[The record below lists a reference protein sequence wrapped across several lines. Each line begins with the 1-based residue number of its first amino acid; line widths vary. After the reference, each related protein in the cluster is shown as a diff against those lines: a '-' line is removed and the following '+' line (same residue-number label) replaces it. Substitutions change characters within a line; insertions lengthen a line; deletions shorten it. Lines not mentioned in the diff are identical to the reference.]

1 MFQRDQIRYFG
12 TEAVRQQ
19 KATRPMA
26 RGLMA
31 PLMAMGI
38 IAGGL
43 LAMNAAAASVQSDE
57 TQRTEWLVK
66 VVSRPTSAGLN
77 AQVKERLQSFGVQVE
92 SLGELSGGE
101 WLKVKSDNKSLNLKS
116 RLSVQPGVMLVQP
129 NYKIRHFQDYQ
140 IQDVGQRE
148 RLARELIAQ
157 GYHVPGHKGGV
168 RIQAPADNPAIPN
181 PPNSSR
187 GSDPE
192 FPKQWG
198 MVDNAVKN
206 GWNGRRGEGVVVAV
220 LDSGVDYT
228 HEDLVENMWRNP
240 GETGQDSKGQDRATN
255 GVDDDSNG
263 YVDDVVGWDFVTN
276 DNKPYDLSVD
286 PIQLLF
292 GGGNPGHGTHCA
304 GNVAARGENGIG
316 VAGVAPKAKIM
327 ALRFLSEKGEGSTDA
342 AIKAIQYAIKMGVK
356 ISSNSWGSE
365 GEDPAD
371 AVGNQA
377 LRDVIT
383 EAMNAG
389 QLFVAAAGNGHQGK
403 GYDNDT
409 DSKPAYPASYEHEN
423 IISVAA
429 LDKADALG
437 SFSNWGKRAVDLG
450 APGVAVFSTTVGGK
464 YSDTVIDMLGIK
476 ATWDGTSMAA
486 PHVSGAA
493 ALYWAD
499 HPKATW
505 REVKDAILRTT
516 KPVSVLNGKSVTGGK
531 LNVDALMR

>member
-1 MFQRDQIRYFG
+1 MDHRDVHRKN
-12 TEAVRQQ
+12 VRRSVGQNVRHLSWF
-19 KATRPMA
+19 AALGLGSLIAMA
-26 RGLMA
+26 S
-31 PLMAMGI
+31 PL
-38 IAGGL
+38 
-43 LAMNAAAASVQSDE
+43 AAAAEAIESQQDHR
-57 TQRTEWLVK
+57 QEWLVK
-66 VVSRPTSAGLN
+66 LVPAKSASQLN
-77 AQVKERLQSFGVQVE
+77 HQVRERLRSFGAVVE
-92 SLGELSGGE
+92 NLGELAGGE
-101 WLKVKSDNKSLNLKS
+101 WIKVKSTAKTLNLKS
-116 RLSVQPGVMLVQP
+116 KLAAQPGVMLVQP
-129 NYKIRHFQDYQ
+129 NFKIRHFQDYQ
-140 IQDVGQRE
+140 VRDAGQRE
-148 RLARELIAQ
+148 RLARELIAR
-157 GYHVPGHKGGV
+157 GYAVPGFAGGL
-168 RIQAPADNPAIPN
+168 RPQAPADNPAIPN
-181 PPNSSR
+181 SPTSTR
-187 GSDPE
+187 GADPE

-198 MVDNAVKN
+198 MVDNNVKN

-240 GETGQDSKGQDRATN
+240 REIGTDSQGRDRASN
-255 GVDDDSNG
+255 GVDDDGNG

-286 PIQLLF
+286 PIQLIF

-304 GNVAARGENGIG
+304 GNVAARGENSIG
-316 VAGVAPKAKIM
+316 VAGVAPKTKIM

-342 AIKAIQYAIKMGVK
+342 AIKAIQYATKMGVK

-377 LRDVIT
+377 LRDAIT

-389 QLFVAAAGNGHQGK
+389 QLFVAAAGNGHQGV

-409 DSKPAYPASYEHEN
+409 DAKPAYPASYEHDN
-423 IISVAA
+423 IIAVAA

-437 SFSNWGKRAVDLG
+437 SFSNWGKKAVDIG

-464 YSDTVIDMLGIK
+464 YSDTVIDLLGIK

-499 HPKATW
+499 HPEATW
-505 REVKDAILRTT
+505 REVKAAIL
-516 KPVSVLNGKSVTGGK
+516 KSAQPIQALNGKSVTGGK